1 MGFQN
6 KNQLKVGALVKATIN
21 GKVVEA
27 KVIGIGFNRV
37 TLRSKKGNEVSYAF
51 NSEKFLKWFKEVPL
65 NEVANN
71 HAEKSADDLL
81 KGIKIVTSGQSVKER
96 TTTSKEKEDRFKLA
110 FGFKTTDDKTGFE
123 IIAEDYTLSERKSRL
138 GSLFSPMFFEGS
150 GNQAVAIILTA
161 LHYAEGLNK
170 HSDAEWRAM
179 IDNRDEEKCELTTL
193 DNLDRIGT
201 TLFCG
206 VIKEYA
212 EGNKEF
218 KEDLNDF
225 SPDGFWARYLL
236 KNKNEALFVAQ
247 LLCDGGINKYGLSCA
262 GLTENL
268 LKDIFDNMGLANIK
282 EVDEYLAE
290 LDKEEAEL
298 EKEKAELEKEEAELE
313 KEEAELE
320 KEEAELKE

>member
-6 KNQLKVGALVKATIN
+6 ENKLKVGASVKATIN
-21 GKVVEA
+21 DKVVEA
-27 KVIGIGFNRV
+27 KVINIGFNRV
-37 TLRSKKGNEVSYAF
+37 TLRSQKGNEAAYAF

-71 HAEKSADDLL
+71 HAEKSGEDLL
-81 KGIKIVTSGQSVKER
+81 KGLKVVTSGPSVKER
-96 TTTSKEKEDRFKLA
+96 TSTPKEKEDRFKLA
-110 FGFKTTDDKTGFE
+110 FGFKTTDDKTSFE

-138 GSLFSPMFFEGS
+138 GALLSPMFFEGS
-150 GNQAVAIILTA
+150 GNQASAIIITA
-161 LHYAEGLNK
+161 LHYAKGLNK

-179 IDNRDEEKCELTTL
+179 IDNRDVEKCELTTL
-193 DNLDRIGT
+193 DNLDRVGT

-218 KEDLNDF
+218 EKELNDF
-225 SPDGFWARYLL
+225 SPDGFWAMTLP

-268 LKDIFDNMGLANIK
+268 LKDIFNNIGLATAK
-282 EVDEYLAE
+282 EVDEHLAN

-298 EKEKAELEKEEAELE
+298 KE
-313 KEEAELE
+313 
-320 KEEAELKE
+320 

>member
-6 KNQLKVGALVKATIN
+6 ENKLELGASVKATIN
-21 GKVVEA
+21 NKVVEA
-27 KVIGIGFNRV
+27 KVISIGFNRV
-37 TLRSKKGNEVSYAF
+37 TLRSQKGNEAAYAF
-51 NSEKFLKWFKEVPL
+51 NSDKFLKWFKEVPL
-65 NEVANN
+65 NEVAHN

-81 KGIKIVTSGQSVKER
+81 KSVKIVTSGPSVKER
-96 TTTSKEKEDRFKLA
+96 TSTSKEKEDRFKLA
-110 FGFKTTDDKTGFE
+110 FGFKTTDDKTSFE

-138 GSLFSPMFFEGS
+138 GALLSPMFFEGS
-150 GNQAVAIILTA
+150 GNQASAIIITA
-161 LHYAEGLNK
+161 LHYAKGLNK

-179 IDNRDEEKCELTTL
+179 IDNRDEEKCEIETL
-193 DNLDRIGT
+193 DHLDRVGT

-218 KEDLNDF
+218 EKELNDF
-225 SPDGFWARYLL
+225 SPDGFWAMTLP
-236 KNKNEALFVAQ
+236 KNKNEALFIAQ

-268 LKDIFDNMGLANIK
+268 LKDIFNNIGLATAK
-282 EVDEYLAE
+282 EVDEHLAN

-298 EKEKAELEKEEAELE
+298 KE
-313 KEEAELE
+313 
-320 KEEAELKE
+320 

>member
-6 KNQLKVGALVKATIN
+6 ENKLKVGALVKATIN
-21 GKVVEA
+21 NKVVEA
-27 KVIGIGFNRV
+27 KVISIGFNRV
-37 TLRSKKGNEVSYAF
+37 TLRSQKGNEATYAF

-65 NEVANN
+65 NEVSHN
-71 HAEKSADDLL
+71 HTEKSADDLL
-81 KGIKIVTSGQSVKER
+81 KNVKIVTSGPSVKER
-96 TTTSKEKEDRFKLA
+96 TSTPKEKEDRFKLA
-110 FGFKTTDDKTGFE
+110 FGFKTTDDKTSFE
-123 IIAEDYTLSERKSRL
+123 IVAEDYTLSERKSRL
-138 GSLFSPMFFEGS
+138 GSLLSPMFFEGS
-150 GNQAVAIILTA
+150 GNQASAIIITA
-161 LHYAEGLNK
+161 LHYVKGLNK

-179 IDNRDEEKCELTTL
+179 IDNRDEEKCNLTTL
-193 DNLDRIGT
+193 DNLDRVGT

-218 KEDLNDF
+218 EKELNDF
-225 SPDGFWARYLL
+225 SPDGFWATTLP

-268 LKDIFDNMGLANIK
+268 LKDIEPHLGLATMSEI
-282 EVDEYLAE
+282 DEYLAN

-298 EKEKAELEKEEAELE
+298 KE
-313 KEEAELE
+313 
-320 KEEAELKE
+320 

>member
-6 KNQLKVGALVKATIN
+6 ENKLELGASVKATIN
-21 GKVVEA
+21 NKVVEA
-27 KVIGIGFNRV
+27 KVISIGFNRV
-37 TLRSKKGNEVSYAF
+37 TLRSQKGNEATYAF

-71 HAEKSADDLL
+71 HAEKSAYDLL
-81 KGIKIVTSGQSVKER
+81 KNVKIVTSGASVKDR
-96 TTTSKEKEDRFKLA
+96 TSTPKEKEDRVKLA
-110 FGFKTTDDKTGFE
+110 FGFKTTDDKTSFE

-138 GSLFSPMFFEGS
+138 GALLSPMFFEGS
-150 GNQAVAIILTA
+150 GNQASAIILAA
-161 LHYAEGLNK
+161 LHYAKGLNK

-193 DNLDRIGT
+193 DNLDRVGT

-218 KEDLNDF
+218 EKELNDF
-225 SPDGFWARYLL
+225 SPDGFWAMTLP

-247 LLCDGGINKYGLSCA
+247 LICDGGINKYGLSCA

-268 LKDIFDNMGLANIK
+268 LKDIFNNIGLATAK
-282 EVDEYLAE
+282 EVDEHLANM
-290 LDKEEAEL
+290 D
-298 EKEKAELEKEEAELE
+298 
-313 KEEAELE
+313 

>member
-6 KNQLKVGALVKATIN
+6 ENKLKLGASVKATIN
-21 GKVVEA
+21 DKVVEA
-27 KVIGIGFNRV
+27 KVISIGFNRV
-37 TLRSKKGNEVSYAF
+37 TLRSQKGNEATYAF

-65 NEVANN
+65 NEVAHN
-71 HAEKSADDLL
+71 HAEKSGEGLL
-81 KGIKIVTSGQSVKER
+81 KGVKIVTSGPSVKER
-96 TTTSKEKEDRFKLA
+96 TTSAKEKEDRFKLA
-110 FGFKTTDDKTGFE
+110 FGFKDSDKTSFE
-123 IIAEDYTLSERKSRL
+123 IIAEDYTLSDRKSRL
-138 GSLFSPMFFEGS
+138 GALFSPMFFEGS

-161 LHYAEGLNK
+161 LHYAKGLNK

-193 DNLDRIGT
+193 DYLDRVGT

-218 KEDLNDF
+218 EKDLNDF
-225 SPDGFWARYLL
+225 SPDGFWAMTLP

-247 LLCDGGINKYGLSCA
+247 LLCDGGINKYDLTCA

-268 LKDIFDNMGLANIK
+268 LKDIFNNIGLANVK
-282 EVDEYLAE
+282 EVDEHLAN

-298 EKEKAELEKEEAELE
+298 KE
-313 KEEAELE
+313 
-320 KEEAELKE
+320 

>member
-6 KNQLKVGALVKATIN
+6 ENKLELGASVKATIN
-21 GKVVEA
+21 NKVVEA
-27 KVIGIGFNRV
+27 KVISIGFNRV
-37 TLRSKKGNEVSYAF
+37 TLRSQKGNEATYAF

-65 NEVANN
+65 SEVSQN
-71 HAEKSADDLL
+71 HAEKSGDDLL
-81 KGIKIVTSGQSVKER
+81 KNVKIVTSGPSVKER

-110 FGFKTTDDKTGFE
+110 FGFKTTDDKTSFE

-138 GSLFSPMFFEGS
+138 GALLSPMFFERS
-150 GNQAVAIILTA
+150 GNQASAIILTA
-161 LHYAEGLNK
+161 LHYAKGLNK

-179 IDNRDEEKCELTTL
+179 IDNRDEEKCEITTL
-193 DNLDRIGT
+193 DHLDRVGT

-218 KEDLNDF
+218 QKELNDF
-225 SPDGFWARYLL
+225 SPDGFWAMTLP
-236 KNKNEALFVAQ
+236 KNKNEALFIAQ

-268 LKDIFDNMGLANIK
+268 LKDIFNNIGLATAK
-282 EVDEYLAE
+282 EVDEHLAN

-298 EKEKAELEKEEAELE
+298 KE
-313 KEEAELE
+313 
-320 KEEAELKE
+320 

>member
-6 KNQLKVGALVKATIN
+6 ENKLELGASVKATIN
-21 GKVVEA
+21 NKVVEA
-27 KVIGIGFNRV
+27 KVISIGFNRV
-37 TLRSKKGNEVSYAF
+37 TLRSQKGNEATYAF

-81 KGIKIVTSGQSVKER
+81 KGVKVVTSGPSVKER
-96 TTTSKEKEDRFKLA
+96 TSTPKEKEDRFKLA
-110 FGFKTTDDKTGFE
+110 FGFKTTDDKTSFE

-138 GSLFSPMFFEGS
+138 GSLLSPMFFEGS
-150 GNQAVAIILTA
+150 GNQASAIIITA
-161 LHYAEGLNK
+161 LHYAKGLNR

-179 IDNRDEEKCELTTL
+179 IDNRDVEKCTLTTL
-193 DNLDRIGT
+193 DHLDRVGT

-218 KEDLNDF
+218 EKELNDF
-225 SPDGFWARYLL
+225 SPDGFWATTLP
-236 KNKNEALFVAQ
+236 KNQKEAKFVAQ
-247 LLCDGGINKYGLSCA
+247 LLCDGGINKYDLSCA

-268 LKDIFDNMGLANIK
+268 LKDNRWSYGMRD
-282 EVDEYLAE
+282 EVYDEEGNVIAE
-290 LDKEEAEL
+290 GDEAT
-298 EKEKAELEKEEAELE
+298 A
-313 KEEAELE
+313 
-320 KEEAELKE
+320 LKLKGEVE

>member
-6 KNQLKVGALVKATIN
+6 ENKLELGASVKATIN
-21 GKVVEA
+21 NKVVEA
-27 KVIGIGFNRV
+27 KVINIGFNRV
-37 TLRSKKGNEVSYAF
+37 TLRSQKGNEATYAF

-65 NEVANN
+65 NEVSHN
-71 HAEKSADDLL
+71 HAETSGDDLL
-81 KGIKIVTSGQSVKER
+81 KGVKIVTSGASVKDR
-96 TTTSKEKEDRFKLA
+96 TSTPKEKEDRFKLA
-110 FGFKTTDDKTGFE
+110 FGFKTTDDKTSFE

-138 GSLFSPMFFEGS
+138 GALLSPMFFEGS
-150 GNQAVAIILTA
+150 GNQASAIILTA
-161 LHYAEGLNK
+161 LHYAKGLNK

-179 IDNRDEEKCELTTL
+179 IESRDVEKCDLTTL
-193 DNLDRIGT
+193 DNLDRVGT

-218 KEDLNDF
+218 EKELNDF
-225 SPDGFWARYLL
+225 SPDGFWAMTLP

-268 LKDIFDNMGLANIK
+268 LKDIFNNIGLATAK
-282 EVDEYLAE
+282 EIDEHLANM
-290 LDKEEAEL
+290 D
-298 EKEKAELEKEEAELE
+298 
-313 KEEAELE
+313 

>member
-6 KNQLKVGALVKATIN
+6 ENKLELGASVKATIN
-21 GKVVEA
+21 NKVVEA
-27 KVIGIGFNRV
+27 KVIGVGFNRV
-37 TLRSKKGNEVSYAF
+37 TLRSQKGNEATYAF

-71 HAEKSADDLL
+71 HAEKSGDDLL
-81 KGIKIVTSGQSVKER
+81 KGIKIVTSGPSVKER
-96 TTTSKEKEDRFKLA
+96 TTTPKEKEDRFKLA
-110 FGFKTTDDKTGFE
+110 FGFKITDDKTSFE

-138 GSLFSPMFFEGS
+138 GALLSPMFFEGI

-161 LHYAEGLNK
+161 LHYAKGLNR

-193 DNLDRIGT
+193 DNLDRVGT

-218 KEDLNDF
+218 EKELNDF
-225 SPDGFWARYLL
+225 SPDGFWAMTLP

-268 LKDIFDNMGLANIK
+268 LKDIFNNIGLATAK
-282 EVDEYLAE
+282 EVDEHLAN

-298 EKEKAELEKEEAELE
+298 KE
-313 KEEAELE
+313 
-320 KEEAELKE
+320 

>member
-6 KNQLKVGALVKATIN
+6 ENKLELWALVKATIN
-21 GKVVEA
+21 NKVVEA
-27 KVIGIGFNRV
+27 KVINIGFNRV
-37 TLRSKKGNEVSYAF
+37 RSQKGNEATYAF

-71 HAEKSADDLL
+71 HAEKSGEDLL
-81 KGIKIVTSGQSVKER
+81 KGVKIVTSGASVKER
-96 TTTSKEKEDRFKLA
+96 TTTPKEKEDRFKLA
-110 FGFKTTDDKTGFE
+110 FGFKTTDDKTSFE

-138 GSLFSPMFFEGS
+138 GSLLSPMFFEGS
-150 GNQAVAIILTA
+150 GNQASAVILTA
-161 LHYAEGLNK
+161 LHYAKGLNK

-179 IDNRDEEKCELTTL
+179 IDNRDEEKCEITTL
-193 DNLDRIGT
+193 DNLDRVGT

-218 KEDLNDF
+218 EKELNDF
-225 SPDGFWARYLL
+225 SPDGFWAMTLP
-236 KNKNEALFVAQ
+236 KNKNEALFIAQ

-268 LKDIFDNMGLANIK
+268 LKDIEPNLGLATMSEI
-282 EVDEYLAE
+282 DEYLAN

-298 EKEKAELEKEEAELE
+298 KE
-313 KEEAELE
+313 
-320 KEEAELKE
+320 

>member
-6 KNQLKVGALVKATIN
+6 ENKLKVGALVKATIN
-21 GKVVEA
+21 NKVVEA
-27 KVIGIGFNRV
+27 KVISIGFNRV
-37 TLRSKKGNEVSYAF
+37 TLRSQKGNEATYAF
-51 NSEKFLKWFKEVPL
+51 NSDKFLKWFKEVPL
-65 NEVANN
+65 SEVANN

-81 KGIKIVTSGQSVKER
+81 KGVKIVTSGPSVKER
-96 TTTSKEKEDRFKLA
+96 TSTPKEKEDRFKLA
-110 FGFKTTDDKTGFE
+110 FGFKTTDDKTSFE

-138 GSLFSPMFFEGS
+138 GALLSPMFFEGS
-150 GNQAVAIILTA
+150 GNQASAIIITA
-161 LHYAEGLNK
+161 LHYAKGLNK
-170 HSDAEWRAM
+170 HSDAERRAM
-179 IDNRDEEKCELTTL
+179 IDNRDVEKCELTTL
-193 DNLDRIGT
+193 DNLDRVGT

-218 KEDLNDF
+218 EKELNDF
-225 SPDGFWARYLL
+225 SPDGFWATTLP

-268 LKDIFDNMGLANIK
+268 LKDIFNNIGLATAK
-282 EVDEYLAE
+282 EVDEHLAN

-298 EKEKAELEKEEAELE
+298 KE
-313 KEEAELE
+313 
-320 KEEAELKE
+320 